1 MRSISKYMKAVLLS
15 TLMWGG
21 QAVSAK
27 VHCPTGQDTS
37 AIDTIQDWVSHLNFY
52 HPALDL
58 KISGDLSQA
67 SVRGRIEAELR
78 LLEDA
83 LLGTVSVPDRYL
95 KMLACN
101 QPRCGGGGGGGGNC
115 TTCLTDTVEPDVS
128 F

>member
-1 MRSISKYMKAVLLS
+1 MPENLRN
-15 TLMWGG
+15 
-21 QAVSAK
+21 
-27 VHCPTGQDTS
+27 
-37 AIDTIQDWVSHLNFY
+37 WVDHLNFY

-58 KISGDLSQA
+58 KISADISKPGIRS
-67 SVRGRIEAELR
+67 RIEAELR

-83 LLGTVSVPDRYL
+83 LLGTVSIPNNYL

-115 TTCLTDTVEPDVS
+115 TTCLTDTVEPETS